1 MIMLKIEREYIDA
14 LGGKDAFDAAI
25 VAYRDA
31 LKIHA
36 ETEGEPAPVAA
47 TVDIERI
54 VKQHG
59 GKYKIIE
66 PEKSEPEPDPSE
78 MTLED
83 KRSYLIVTLATARWQ
98 YQISGVEFGGYI
110 VKSDAETLAA
120 LVSATFAWSD
130 QPDYKFVWKVNSR
143 QFINLTMSEVLT
155 IVGAIRAHTQDAF
168 QREANTLA
176 ELLAARH
183 HKELDAVDIEGAFV

>member
-1 MIMLKIEREYIDA
+1 MLKIEREKIEA
-14 LGGKDAFDAAI
+14 LGGKSAFDAAI
-25 VAYRDA
+25 ITYRDA
-31 LKIHA
+31 LKVHA
-36 ETEGEPAPVAA
+36 ETEGEPAPVAL
-47 TVDIERI
+47 TSDIERL
-54 VKQHG
+54 VKQYG

-66 PEKSEPEPDPSE
+66 PEKSEPEPEPSE
-78 MTLED
+78 MKLED
-83 KRSYLIVTLATARWQ
+83 KRSYLIATLAVARWQ

-110 VKSDAETLAA
+110 VKSDPETLAA
-120 LVSATFAWSD
+120 LVSATVAWSD

-143 QFINLTMSEVLT
+143 QFIQLTAIECQA

-183 HKELDAVDIEGAFV
+183 HKALDAIDIEGAFV